1 MSRIKELLGPAGMVF
16 SVRKDKPD
24 YRYYHYS
31 YENYIKTL
39 HLLILLLWWYGKKCY
54 QINYQRYNNN
64 KSTAFEVKLISQG
77 TSNQT
82 SSEQILDNIHKHFAC
97 LLPSL
102 AMPHVQ
108 LYHNCLLM
116 SHKNSILTII
126 YLPALITLLQC
137 WLFKKGGNHEKKND

>member
-1 MSRIKELLGPAGMVF
+1 MSRIKELLSPVGMVF

-31 YENYIKTL
+31 CENYIKTF

-54 QINYQRYNNN
+54 HINYQRYNNN
-64 KSTAFEVKLISQG
+64 RCAAFEVKLISQG
-77 TSNQT
+77 TSDQ
-82 SSEQILDNIHKHFAC
+82 SGSKQILDNIHKHFAG

-102 AMPHVQ
+102 AMPHAQ

-116 SHKNSILTII
+116 AHKNSIMTIS
-126 YLPALITLLQC
+126 YLPELITSQIN
-137 WLFKKGGNHEKKND
+137 KK